1 MRGHV
6 IVAMLNGGVWEPA
19 VLPDLPRVW
28 AEHNPTGDNGTI
40 EGAAA
45 GRTGGKA
52 YVDDV
57 LVDENIVGD
66 RYMEQHL
73 KKYGLVCNRP
83 IVSC

>member
-1 MRGHV
+1 M
-6 IVAMLNGGVWEPA
+6 
-19 VLPDLPRVW
+19 PDLPRVW
-28 AEHNPTGDNGTI
+28 AEHNPIGINGTI

-45 GRTGGKA
+45 GPTGGKA

-73 KKYGLVCNRP
+73 KKYRLVCNRP
-83 IVSC
+83 MVSC